1 MYPRTPVDGG
11 RGLIYFDD
19 HQRGTSGSVVPM
31 LPHCLCHGWH
41 VDLPRGSKWA
51 AIAAEDLVAE
61 NVTSLQC
68 VGGTRPTS
76 CSGLMLG
83 LSGSHRIVTRKDH
96 DGDGWPACCGRPACS
111 TASSMIGLALG
122 QPLGAM

>member
-1 MYPRTPVDGG
+1 MYPRTPVDGS
-11 RGLIYFDD
+11 RGLIYSFALMTI
-19 HQRGTSGSVVPM
+19 RWGTNGSVVPK
-31 LPHCLCHGWH
+31 LPHCLCHGWRM
-41 VDLPRGSKWA
+41 DLPHGSKWA

-83 LSGSHRIVTRKDH
+83 LSGSRTIFYTE
-96 DGDGWPACCGRPACS
+96 GP
-111 TASSMIGLALG
+111 
-122 QPLGAM
+122 